1 MQKAQ
6 LYTFVQCISMNLFS
20 LCTGVFQQRASNLN
34 ELQNI
39 AFGFVPF
46 SWNNFSVR
54 QAKTKESRR
63 GIKSAAASLR

>member
-1 MQKAQ
+1 
-6 LYTFVQCISMNLFS
+6 MNLFS

-46 SWNNFSVR
+46 LGTTSVSANPR
-54 QAKTKESRR
+54 QRR
-63 GIKSAAASLR
+63 AEEVLNRLQLLSDEVNEYLR